1 MNLQKSKTDIRQF
14 FSTSQNW
21 KRLAL
26 FVVTLL
32 LLKDMSK
39 VLGHQVEVEVSY
51 NFLKFCTLAAGY
63 TYMHGSEAMERLR
76 RSTEK
81 RHLHW
86 GWLKL
91 SVSPRV
97 FYVKW

>member
-1 MNLQKSKTDIRQF
+1 M
-14 FSTSQNW
+14 QNAFAGGHVSPV
-21 KRLAL
+21 KGLDVSATYH
-26 FVVTLL
+26 FMATATK
-32 LLKDMSK
+32 LKDMSK

-63 TYMHGSEAMERLR
+63 TYMHGSEAMECLH